1 MKGDVGL
8 QRIAYKVLD
17 TLEAFS
23 PTKNSEDDEVV
34 QSVLQKMK
42 DDTEERM
49 KGLGI
54 QKYSG

>member
-42 DDTEERM
+42 DVTEERM

-54 QKYSG
+54 